1 MAGEWAVPGL
11 VAMVG
16 GWVTVAAVGVAVVR
30 VAAEVAVPEV
40 EVGAAEVGAAEVEAE
55 VEVAA
60 AASRS

>member
-16 GWVTVAAVGVAVVR
+16 GWVTVAAVELA
-30 VAAEVAVPEV
+30 AVPE
-40 EVGAAEVGAAEVEAE
+40 AEVGAEVA
-55 VEVAA
+55 VAA